1 MSPDSDSGGGLQQCK
16 PETIIRIIVDDKI
29 PYIKGA
35 LEPFAEMVYLAGHEL
50 TAAMAKE
57 ANALIIRT
65 RTICNAQLLK
75 GSAVKFIA
83 SATIGCDHIDVAYCK
98 QQGITWTNAPGC
110 NAESVKQ
117 YLASALFAYA
127 RKEQVK
133 LRDLTIGIVGVGN
146 VGRKVADLC
155 RAIGMRV
162 LLNDPPRQRAEGSG
176 AFTDLVRIR
185 QQADIITFHV
195 PLQSAGEFAT
205 QHMVDNSFLKELGK
219 SPLLVNTCRGEVFA
233 SSDVKSALDSG
244 SISGLIIDCWEN
256 EPEIDLELLEKVDF
270 ATAHIAGYS
279 RDGKAVGTMMSIRA
293 LSRFFK
299 LGIDDWKPT
308 AIELPER
315 PQLQL
320 DGHNKDDESVLAE
333 AVLATYDIS
342 EDDKRLR
349 AAPGSFERFRGE
361 YPVRREFHNYRV
373 EAKNVNKCSLL
384 ALKKMG
390 FQLP

>member
-1 MSPDSDSGGGLQQCK
+1 MQQCK
-16 PETIIRIIVDDKI
+16 PETIILIIVDDKI

-35 LEPFAEMVYLAGHEL
+35 LEPFAEVVYLPGHEL
-50 TAAMAKE
+50 TAAIAKD

-83 SATIGCDHIDVAYCK
+83 SATIGYDHIDAAYCK
-98 QQGITWTNAPGC
+98 RQGITWSNAPGC
-110 NAESVKQ
+110 NAESVNQ

-133 LRDLTIGIVGVGN
+133 LRELTIGIVGVGN
-146 VGRKVADLC
+146 VGTKVANLC
-155 RAIGMRV
+155 HAIGMQV
-162 LLNDPPRQRAEGSG
+162 LLNDPPRQRAEESD
-176 AFTDLVRIR
+176 AFTDLIRIR

-205 QHMVDNSFLKELGK
+205 QHMVDNSFLKDLGK
-219 SPLLVNTCRGEVFA
+219 SPLLVNSCRGEVFD
-233 SSDVKSALDSG
+233 SSAVKSALDSG

-256 EPEIDLELLEKVDF
+256 EPEIDLELLEKADF

-320 DGHNKDDESVLAE
+320 DGHNKDEESVLAE
-333 AVLATYDIS
+333 AVLATYDILA
-342 EDDKRLR
+342 DDKRLR
-349 AAPGSFERFRGE
+349 AAPGSFERLRGG

-384 ALKKMG
+384 ALKMMG